1 MIQQIRNEG
10 ECKEFKLILMKFNK
24 VMLEE
29 FKFLGIGTIQ
39 LRLENVAIGL
49 GMSEVKEV

>member
-1 MIQQIRNEG
+1 
-10 ECKEFKLILMKFNK
+10 
-24 VMLEE
+24 MLEE

-39 LRLENVAIGL
+39 PKLENVAIGL